1 MNTIKTIFVTTL
13 GQFQVSCNGQVL
25 TESAGRSYK
34 LWDLFKL
41 LLINRG
47 KAIGPEQIMEILWP
61 DQDLEN
67 DKGALRTLVYRLRK
81 VLELGTDGCGSIN
94 LHNGSY
100 SLVLDDRV
108 EVDTDRFERL
118 IRQGVALSENHPNEA
133 MIPLREAVDL
143 YKGEFLAECSYFDWV
158 LPARNYYHRLHME
171 AVMSL
176 AQLLDQ
182 TGQHAD
188 RARLCEKA
196 LLVEPY
202 DEELHLI
209 FIDALVKDGRRR
221 QALSHYEY
229 ITGKL
234 YRELGVKPSQAMR
247 SLYRQLKTSD
257 VVNLDIS
264 SIQHGLKGRQ
274 EQEGAF
280 LCEPDV
286 FRSIYE
292 LERRRGER
300 SGQAVFL
307 CLVTIATE
315 EHTLPAQPVLRECM
329 DKLKVILVDSLRR
342 GDVVTG
348 WNEAQCLVILPGLRQ
363 EHAEMILSRV
373 HTRFIAACR
382 LHSVGLKTNAQ
393 PVLPPLVF
401 TTA

>member
-1 MNTIKTIFVTTL
+1 MTTNKIFFVTTL
-13 GQFQVSCNGQVL
+13 GQFQLSCNDQVL

-41 LLINRG
+41 LLIHRG
-47 KAIGPEQIMEILWP
+47 KALGPEQLMGILWP
-61 DQDLEN
+61 EQDLEN

-81 VLELGTDGCGSIN
+81 VLELGTNGCCSIN

-100 SLVLDDRV
+100 SLALADDV
-108 EVDTDRFERL
+108 EVDIDRFERL
-118 IRQGVALSENHPNEA
+118 SRQGVSLCDNSPNTALAS
-133 MIPLREAVDL
+133 LQEAVSL
-143 YKGEFLAECSYFDWV
+143 YKGEFLIECSYYDWV
-158 LPARNYYHRLHME
+158 LPARNYYHRLYME
-171 AVMSL
+171 TVMSL
-176 AQLLDQ
+176 AQLLDNA
-182 TGQHAD
+182 GQHAD
-188 RARLCEKA
+188 RAKLCEKA

-202 DEELHLI
+202 DEELNLI
-209 FIDALVKDGRRR
+209 FIDALVKDGKRR

-257 VVNLDIS
+257 AVNLDLS

-280 LCEPDV
+280 ICQPDV

-300 SGQAVFL
+300 TGQAVFL

-315 EHTLPAQPVLRECM
+315 EHTLPAQPILKECM
-329 DKLKVILVDSLRR
+329 DRLKDILIDSLRR
-342 GDVVTG
+342 GDVVTE

-373 HTRFIAACR
+373 HTRFVAACR

-393 PVLPPLVF
+393 PVLPPLII
-401 TTA
+401 TPA

>member
-1 MNTIKTIFVTTL
+1 MTITKTIFVTTL
-13 GQFQVSCNGQVL
+13 GQFQVSSDGQVL

-61 DQDLEN
+61 EQDLEN

-81 VLELGTDGCGSIN
+81 VLELGTEGCGSIN
-94 LHNGSY
+94 LQNGSY
-100 SLVLDDRV
+100 SLVLDESV
-108 EVDTDRFERL
+108 EVDVDRFERL
-118 IRQGVALSENHPNEA
+118 CRQGTALSEANPSMA
-133 MIPLREAVDL
+133 MVHLKEAVNI
-143 YKGEFLAECSYFDWV
+143 YKGEFLTECSYFDWV
-158 LPARNYYHRLHME
+158 LPARNYYHRLYLE
-171 AVMSL
+171 AVMCL
-176 AQLLDQ
+176 AQLLDY
-182 TGQHAD
+182 TGQHSD
-188 RARLCEKA
+188 RARLCERA
-196 LLVEPY
+196 LIVEPY

-209 FIDALVKDGRRR
+209 FMDALVKDGKRR

-229 ITGKL
+229 ITSKL

-257 VVNLDIS
+257 VVNLDLS
-264 SIQHGLKGRQ
+264 SIQHGLKVRQ
-274 EQEGAF
+274 EPEGAF

-300 SGQAVFL
+300 TGQAVFL
-307 CLVTIATE
+307 CLLTIATD
-315 EHTLPAQPVLRECM
+315 EHTLPVQPVLKECIEQL
-329 DKLKVILVDSLRR
+329 KLILVDSLRR

-348 WNEAQCLVILPGLRQ
+348 WNEAQCLIILPGLRQ
-363 EHAEMILSRV
+363 EHAEMILGRV
-373 HTRFIAACR
+373 QTRFSQACR
-382 LHSVGLKTNAQ
+382 HHAVGLKTNAQ